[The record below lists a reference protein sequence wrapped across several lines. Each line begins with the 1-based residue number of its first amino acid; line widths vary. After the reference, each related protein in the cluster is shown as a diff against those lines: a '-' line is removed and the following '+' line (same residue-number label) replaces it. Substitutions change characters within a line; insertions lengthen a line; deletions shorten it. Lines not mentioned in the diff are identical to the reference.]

1 MADDR
6 FRTTHW
12 SLIEAYQ
19 HSDCPQ
25 ARDNYL
31 NELAQIYR
39 APVNAYLQRKGYPPD
54 AADDLTQEFFT
65 AIVLGR
71 ELFDKADPKKARLR
85 ALMFASL
92 KNFVID
98 DYRRRGAHAVQRE
111 VLTDPSIIDEQKS
124 VENDSEEGL
133 FFQGFFGA
141 VLKVCFQRCEEHYVS
156 AGKESLW
163 RAYEAFVIRPILS
176 GTAKPSLRDIAS
188 DYTFVSVAAAGSA
201 VYSVKE
207 RLKILVRVEISNTVA
222 NEADAEEEYRLLMS
236 LLG

>member
-25 ARDNYL
+25 ARDQYL
-31 NELAQIYR
+31 NELAQIYQP
-39 APVNAYLQRKGYPPD
+39 PVNAYFKGKGYRPD
-54 AADDLTQEFFT
+54 AADELTQEFFT

-71 ELFDKADPKKARLR
+71 ELFDKVDRKKARLR
-85 ALMFASL
+85 ALMFTSL

-98 DYRRRGAHAVQRE
+98 VNRRRRAHAVRRE
-111 VLTDPSIIDEQKS
+111 VPTDPSIIDEQKS
-124 VENDSEEGL
+124 VENDSEEDL

-141 VLKVCFQRCEEHYVS
+141 VLKVCFRRCEEHYVS

-163 RAYEAFVIRPILS
+163 RAYEAYIILPILS

-188 DYTFVSVAAAGSA
+188 EYTFVSVAAAGSA

-207 RLKILVRVEISNTVA
+207 RLKNLIHVEIRNTVA
-222 NEADAEEEYRLLMS
+222 NEADAEEEYQFLVFF
-236 LLG
+236 LG